1 MKLLVLILVLSYA
14 FAEAGADAEASPE
27 ADADASAD
35 AEAKPAPDA
44 SAEADA
50 LQRRVKKPLK
60 IANPKL
66 IHTSHVI
73 QNQKGSFQ
81 VWLVKGQSKEAD
93 RKPLKGIP
101 KAPVTNEQ
109 GKYHQLARFRQ
120 TNIPEAGRSGDISN
134 DLDSFSAPS
143 EPIQHH
149 QLGTVFSP
157 TSQAGGKYLI
167 NCT

>member
-1 MKLLVLILVLSYA
+1 MKLPVLILLLRYTL
-14 FAEAGADAEASPE
+14 AEAEADAEASPE
-27 ADADASAD
+27 ADADASPD
-35 AEAKPAPDA
+35 AKAEPVPDA

-81 VWLVKGQSKEAD
+81 VWLVKGQAKEAE

-101 KAPVTNEQ
+101 KAPVTNDQ
-109 GKYHQLARFRQ
+109 GKYDHLARFQ
-120 TNIPEAGRSGDISN
+120 QKSIPEAGRSGDILN

-157 TSQAGGKYLI
+157 TSQAGGKYL
-167 NCT
+167 T

>member
-1 MKLLVLILVLSYA
+1 MILLLRYV
-14 FAEAGADAEASPE
+14 FAEAEADAEASPE
-27 ADADASAD
+27 ADADAD
-35 AEAKPAPDA
+35 ASPDAKAEPTPDA

-81 VWLVKGQSKEAD
+81 VWLVKGQSKEAE

-101 KAPVTNEQ
+101 KAPVTYDQ
-109 GKYHQLARFRQ
+109 GKYDHIARLQ
-120 TNIPEAGRSGDISN
+120 QKSIPESGRSSDISN
-134 DLDSFSAPS
+134 DIDSFSAPS

-157 TSQAGGKYLI
+157 TIEAGGKYLP
-167 NCT
+167 

>member
-1 MKLLVLILVLSYA
+1 MILLLRYV
-14 FAEAGADAEASPE
+14 FAEAEADAEASPE
-27 ADADASAD
+27 ADADADASPDAD
-35 AEAKPAPDA
+35 AEPVAVA
-44 SAEADA
+44 SAEPDA

-81 VWLVKGQSKEAD
+81 VWLVKGQAKEAE
-93 RKPLKGIP
+93 RKTLKGIP
-101 KAPVTNEQ
+101 KAPVTDEQ
-109 GKYHQLARFRQ
+109 GKYDHLARFRQ

-167 NCT
+167 DCT

>member
-1 MKLLVLILVLSYA
+1 MILLLRYV
-14 FAEAGADAEASPE
+14 FAEAEADAEASPE
-27 ADADASAD
+27 ADADASPD
-35 AEAKPAPDA
+35 AKAEPAPDA

-101 KAPVTNEQ
+101 KAPVTYDQ
-109 GKYHQLARFRQ
+109 GKYDHLARLQ
-120 TNIPEAGRSGDISN
+120 QKSIPESGRSGDISN

-143 EPIQHH
+143 EPIHHH

-157 TSQAGGKYLI
+157 TSQAGGKYL
-167 NCT
+167 T

>member
-1 MKLLVLILVLSYA
+1 MILLMSYA
-14 FAEAGADAEASPE
+14 FVKAEADAEASPE
-27 ADADASAD
+27 ADADADAD
-35 AEAKPAPDA
+35 ASPDPEAEPVPDA

-81 VWLVKGQSKEAD
+81 VWLVKGQSKEAE
-93 RKPLKGIP
+93 RRPLKDIP
-101 KAPVTNEQ
+101 RAPVTNDQ
-109 GKYHQLARFRQ
+109 GKYDHLTRLQHKS
-120 TNIPEAGRSGDISN
+120 IPEAGRSSDISN

-157 TSQAGGKYLI
+157 TSQAGGKYI

>member
-1 MKLLVLILVLSYA
+1 MILLLRYV
-14 FAEAGADAEASPE
+14 FAEAEADAEASPE
-27 ADADASAD
+27 ADADASPD
-35 AEAKPAPDA
+35 AKAEPAPDA
-44 SAEADA
+44 SAEAEA

-81 VWLVKGQSKEAD
+81 VWLVKGQAKEAE

-101 KAPVTNEQ
+101 KAPVTDEQ
-109 GKYHQLARFRQ
+109 GKYDHLARFRQ
-120 TNIPEAGRSGDISN
+120 TNIPEAGRSSDISN

>member
-1 MKLLVLILVLSYA
+1 MLILLLSYA
-14 FAEAGADAEASPE
+14 FVKAEADAEASPE

-35 AEAKPAPDA
+35 AKAEPVPDA

-81 VWLVKGQSKEAD
+81 VWLVKGQSKEAE
-93 RKPLKGIP
+93 RKPLKDIP
-101 KAPVTNEQ
+101 RAPVTSDQ
-109 GKYHQLARFRQ
+109 GIYDHLTRLQHKS
-120 TNIPEAGRSGDISN
+120 IPEAGRSSDISN

-157 TSQAGGKYLI
+157 TSQAGGKYL
-167 NCT
+167 T

>member
-1 MKLLVLILVLSYA
+1 MLILLLSYA
-14 FAEAGADAEASPE
+14 FVKAEADAEASPE
-27 ADADASAD
+27 ADADASPD
-35 AEAKPAPDA
+35 AKAEPAPDA

-81 VWLVKGQSKEAD
+81 VWLVKGQSKEAE
-93 RKPLKGIP
+93 RKPLKDIP
-101 KAPVTNEQ
+101 RAPVTNDQ
-109 GKYHQLARFRQ
+109 GIYDHLTRLQHKS
-120 TNIPEAGRSGDISN
+120 IPEAGRSSDISN

-157 TSQAGGKYLI
+157 TSQAGGKYL
-167 NCT
+167 T

>member
-1 MKLLVLILVLSYA
+1 MLILLLRYA
-14 FAEAGADAEASPE
+14 FAEAEADAEASPE
-27 ADADASAD
+27 ADADADAD
-35 AEAKPAPDA
+35 ASPDPEAAPVPDA

-81 VWLVKGQSKEAD
+81 VWLVKGQAKEAE

-101 KAPVTNEQ
+101 KAPVTDEQ
-109 GKYHQLARFRQ
+109 GKYDHLARFRQ

-157 TSQAGGKYLI
+157 TSQAGGKYQ
-167 NCT
+167 T

>member
-1 MKLLVLILVLSYA
+1 MILLLRYV
-14 FAEAGADAEASPE
+14 FAEAEADAEASPE
-27 ADADASAD
+27 ADADASPD
-35 AEAKPAPDA
+35 AKAEPAPDA

-73 QNQKGSFQ
+73 QNKKGSFQ
-81 VWLVKGQSKEAD
+81 VWLVKGQTMGAD

-101 KAPVTNEQ
+101 KAPVNNEQ
-109 GKYHQLARFRQ
+109 GKYDHLARFRQ

-157 TSQAGGKYLI
+157 TSQAGGKYLS
-167 NCT
+167 

>member
-1 MKLLVLILVLSYA
+1 MLILLLSYV
-14 FAEAGADAEASPE
+14 FAEAEADAEASPDADAD
-27 ADADASAD
+27 ADADASPD
-35 AEAKPAPDA
+35 PEAEPAPDA

-109 GKYHQLARFRQ
+109 GKYDQLARFRQ

-157 TSQAGGKYLI
+157 TSQAGGKYL
-167 NCT
+167 T

>member
-1 MKLLVLILVLSYA
+1 MLILLLSYA
-14 FAEAGADAEASPE
+14 FVKAEADAEASPE
-27 ADADASAD
+27 ADADASPD
-35 AEAKPAPDA
+35 AKAEPVPDA

-81 VWLVKGQSKEAD
+81 VWLVKGQSKEAE
-93 RKPLKGIP
+93 RKPLKDIP
-101 KAPVTNEQ
+101 RAPVTNDQ
-109 GKYHQLARFRQ
+109 GIYDHLTRLQHKS
-120 TNIPEAGRSGDISN
+120 IPEAGRSSDISN

-157 TSQAGGKYLI
+157 TSQAGGKYL
-167 NCT
+167 T

>member
-1 MKLLVLILVLSYA
+1 MRLPVLILLLSYA
-14 FAEAGADAEASPE
+14 FAKAEADAEASPE

-35 AEAKPAPDA
+35 AKAEPVPDA

-101 KAPVTNEQ
+101 KAPVTYDQ
-109 GKYHQLARFRQ
+109 GKYDHLARLQ
-120 TNIPEAGRSGDISN
+120 QKSIPESGRSSDISN

-143 EPIQHH
+143 EPIHHH

-157 TSQAGGKYLI
+157 TSQAGGKYL
-167 NCT
+167 T